1 MEYTETSVFDAR
13 RIAYRADVLI
23 RERYDLAASMEER

>member
-23 RERYDLAASMEER
+23 RECYDLVASMEER

>member
-13 RIAYRADVLI
+13 RISAEADRII
-23 RERYDLAASMEER
+23 RECYDLAASMEER